1 MRRWLARLP
10 FTFLILAGWLAYE
23 GYRASTG
30 FYGPVGSLRVATY
43 FLAAIFALSLSMMG
57 FRERHRPRESDDRLP
72 PL

>member
-23 GYRASTG
+23 GYRASKG
-30 FYGPVGSLRVATY
+30 FYGPVSPLRVGTY

-57 FRERHRPRESDDRLP
+57 LRERHRPRDPDDHLP
-72 PL
+72 KL